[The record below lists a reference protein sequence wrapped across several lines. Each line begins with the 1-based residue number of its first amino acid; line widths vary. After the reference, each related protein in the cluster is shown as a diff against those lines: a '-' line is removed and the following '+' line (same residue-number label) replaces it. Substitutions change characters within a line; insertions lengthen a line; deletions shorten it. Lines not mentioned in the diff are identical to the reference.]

1 MEIKHLRAGEA
12 QEGKTM
18 VTRTDVYGEALGSL
32 YEAVQVLEPDSPC
45 FGQLKAAILET
56 LSVLVGEARA

>member
-1 MEIKHLRAGEA
+1 
-12 QEGKTM
+12 M